1 MAASSGFL
9 TIFFP
14 PPVFYAEMNDCKN
27 QSYCEIHQ
35 WFSFLT
41 PVNRTG
47 MVDIGRRQSL
57 SIVTTTVESFVD
69 YYFFPIQFVLG
80 VIGNSI
86 NLVVLLSRSM
96 RTEANLLLAAMAF
109 ADICL
114 FFTRILFCVS
124 VYEPVY
130 RNNTF
135 RAIFFTIRQNVN
147 AVCNF
152 FSAATCWF
160 VLAVSLERYMGI
172 RNPMHPRMVFGNG
185 RIHIIIG
192 MIFVGSFLVTA
203 FHHFEYETGFYW
215 NKNHTIVYPIFNH
228 VLSMTNPN
236 TTMLEDISPQLKT
249 KATFVDIGK
258 LVSLV
263 TVIIVPQLLICF
275 FNISIIA
282 ILRKRNNAVC
292 RFDNQGRDT
301 RDFARWKRHER
312 KATVTVVAIVTCY
325 SVTVIPSAIPF
336 VIELYHKL
344 FNKVDIV
351 QEKLKEYLWLYFI
364 VVPLLSTLTLTGK
377 TCNFLLFCLSSA
389 HFRRRLRQIVLNKC
403 RMNKANQK
411 NSTEERSTR
420 VIFDL
425 QSRTSRFSSVLLSS
439 QPNGL
444 YRPATRVSSLGD
456 RESVHRNLSTATQF
470 DALELDL
477 ISPMLNNN

>member
-1 MAASSGFL
+1 ASPSFL
-9 TIFFP
+9 SHFFTSP
-14 PPVFYAEMNDCKN
+14 PASTNYEMNDCTN
-27 QSYCEIHQ
+27 QSYCEINE
-35 WFSFLT
+35 WFDFLT

-47 MVDIGRRQSL
+47 MVDIGKRQSL

-69 YYFFPIQFVLG
+69 YYFFPFQFVLG

-114 FFTRILFCVS
+114 FFTRIIFCVS

-185 RIHIIIG
+185 RIHVIIG

-228 VLSMTNPN
+228 VLAMTNQNN
-236 TTMLEDISPQLKT
+236 TPVEDIPPHLKT

-275 FNISIIA
+275 FNISIIF
-282 ILRKRNNAVC
+282 ILRKRNNTVC
-292 RFDNQGRDT
+292 RFDNQGKDT
-301 RDFARWKRHER
+301 RDFIRWKRHER

-325 SVTVIPSAIPF
+325 SVTVIPSATPF

-351 QEKLKEYLWLYFI
+351 NEKLKDYLWLYFI
-364 VVPLLSTLTLTGK
+364 VVPILSTLTLTGK
-377 TCNFLLFCLSSA
+377 TFNFLLFCLSSA
-389 HFRRRLRQIVLNKC
+389 HFRRRLRQIVLRKC
-403 RMNKANQK
+403 RNKRANTK
-411 NSTEERSTR
+411 SSTEERSTR
-420 VIFDL
+420 VVFDL
-425 QSRTSRFSSVLLSS
+425 QSRTSRFSSVLVSNS
-439 QPNGL
+439 QHNGL
-444 YRPATRVSSLGD
+444 NRPATRLSSQGD
-456 RESVHRNLSTATQF
+456 RESVHRNLSTASQF
-470 DALELDL
+470 DAIELDVL
-477 ISPMLNNN
+477 SPML

>member
-14 PPVFYAEMNDCKN
+14 PP
-27 QSYCEIHQ
+27 IHE

-172 RNPMHPRMVFGNG
+172 RNPMHPRM
-185 RIHIIIG
+185 
-192 MIFVGSFLVTA
+192 
-203 FHHFEYETGFYW
+203 
-215 NKNHTIVYPIFNH
+215 
-228 VLSMTNPN
+228 
-236 TTMLEDISPQLKT
+236 LEDISPQLKT

-377 TCNFLLFCLSSA
+377 TSKEFD
-389 HFRRRLRQIVLNKC
+389 RRTIN
-403 RMNKANQK
+403 
-411 NSTEERSTR
+411 
-420 VIFDL
+420 
-425 QSRTSRFSSVLLSS
+425 SRTLKRSSCGNLNVKLLK
-439 QPNGL
+439 L
-444 YRPATRVSSLGD
+444 
-456 RESVHRNLSTATQF
+456 
-470 DALELDL
+470 
-477 ISPMLNNN
+477 